1 MDFWKHVLDTV
12 VIGPKFLLGWSALS
26 VVFLLYLVF
35 KHRQARWFFYAA
47 GSLLLGLGLGLGL
60 LWYFQD
66 VDNTFGEPF
75 LNQVWIWVPA
85 ALAGVALAILN
96 LKGGRWWRSVVAG
109 VSSVVFLVTAAFQ
122 INAAYGLNPTLASL
136 LDIDTANVVTLS
148 PRSTWDTS
156 DASQALY
163 KRWVAPAGMPSEGQ
177 QGKTLA
183 PIPATHSNFPA
194 RRSGLYLPPAA
205 LVKNPPLLPFVIMM
219 MGQPGSPDPTS
230 IASVADAM
238 AAKHHGLAPV
248 ILVVDQLGDPMKD
261 PLCLNT
267 SRGQVETYVMKDVVP
282 WARANLPIQQDR
294 RFWTFMGYS
303 NGGVCAAYFGTKYP
317 KVFGSFASVS
327 GEEFQGSEK
336 PAYTLTSVFNGDQAA
351 YNAVKPRNLMTAHH
365 RYTDTVAVYTVGSED
380 PRYLAAAKR
389 SVATARSVGIK
400 ASFRV
405 IPGAGHVAGA
415 VVGGLSDAFA
425 VLYPRWGLS
434 AP

>member
-12 VIGPKFLLGWSALS
+12 IIGPKFLFAWTALS
-26 VVFLLYLVF
+26 LVLLVYLAF
-35 KHRQARWFFYAA
+35 KRRRARWFCYAA
-47 GSLLLGLGLGLGL
+47 GALLLGLGVGLGL
-60 LWYFQD
+60 LWYLQD

-75 LNQVWIWVPA
+75 LYDVWLWAPA
-85 ALAGVALAILN
+85 AFAGVMLALFN
-96 LKGGRWWRSVVAG
+96 LRGGRWWRSALAG
-109 VSSVVFLVTAAFQ
+109 MSVVVFLVTATFQ

-136 LDIDTANVVTLS
+136 LEIDTAKPLAVA
-148 PRSTWDTS
+148 PRSEWNMSDTS
-156 DASQALY
+156 EVLY
-163 KRWVAPAGMPSEGQ
+163 KHWVAPAGMPSQGE
-177 QGKTLA
+177 QGKPA
-183 PIPATHSNFPA
+183 EPIPATHSNFPA

-219 MGQPGSPDPTS
+219 MGQPGSPDPTQ
-230 IASVADAM
+230 IASVADTM
-238 AAKHHGLAPV
+238 AASHHGLAPV
-248 ILVVDQLGDPMKD
+248 ILVVDQLGDPTKD

-317 KVFGSFASVS
+317 QVFGSYVSVS
-327 GEEFQGSEK
+327 GEEYQGSEK
-336 PAYTLTSVFNGDQAA
+336 PAYTLASVFNGNQAA
-351 YNAVKPRNLMTAHH
+351 YNAVKPRNIMTAHRH
-365 RYTDTVAVYTVGSED
+365 YPDTLAVYTVGGGD

-389 SVATARSVGIK
+389 SIATARSVGIK
-400 ASFRV
+400 TTLRV
-405 IPGAGHVAGA
+405 LPGVGHVGNA
-415 VVGGLSDAFA
+415 VVGGLSEAFG

>member
-1 MDFWKHVLDTV
+1 MDFWKHVLNTV

-35 KHRQARWFFYAA
+35 KHRKTRWFFYAA

-60 LWYFQD
+60 LWYLQD

-75 LNQVWIWVPA
+75 LKQVWIWAPA
-85 ALAGVALAILN
+85 AFAGVALAILN

-109 VSSVVFLVTAAFQ
+109 VSAVVFLVTAAFQ

-163 KRWVAPAGMPSEGQ
+163 KRWVAPTGIPTEGQ

-317 KVFGSFASVS
+317 KVFGSYASVS

-336 PAYTLTSVFNGDQAA
+336 PAYTLASVFNGDQAA
-351 YNAVKPRNLMTAHH
+351 YNAVKPRNIMTAHH
-365 RYTDTVAVYTVGSED
+365 RYADTVAVYTVGSED

-389 SVATARSVGIK
+389 SVATARSVGINV
-400 ASFRV
+400 SFRV
-405 IPGAGHVAGA
+405 IPGAGHVGNA
-415 VVGGLSDAFA
+415 VVGGLSEAFG